1 MECLLRLDKLKMYF
15 PIRRGM
21 FSRRVSWLK
30 AVDDVS
36 FCLKAG
42 ESLGLVG
49 ESGCG
54 KSTVARCIMRLY
66 QPTSG
71 SMELMGQEIGQGS
84 PRSLRAMRPR
94 IQMVFQDPAE
104 SLNARMTL
112 GAILEEP
119 LIIHGIR
126 HRAELDARVATLLDQ
141 VGLAQSIRHRYPHEL
156 SGGQRQRIC
165 IARAL
170 ALKPK
175 ILILDE
181 PVSALDISIQAQVIN
196 LLLELQRE
204 LGLSY
209 LFISHDLSLVRHV
222 ADRTAVMYQGK
233 IVEMASSAR
242 LYTNPRH
249 AYTRSLLTAIPS
261 LTPGE
266 RSHFIPL
273 PGEVPSPIDPPS
285 CSAFGRRI
293 NHPYLDV
300 TYGMNL
306 APREIEPDHWV
317 APDPCALSLSD
328 LMKLGI
334 DIYQ

>member
-1 MECLLRLDKLKMYF
+1 MDCLLRLNKLKMYF
-15 PIRRGM
+15 PIRRGV

-66 QPTSG
+66 APTSG
-71 SMELMGQEIGQGS
+71 SIELMGQEIAQSS
-84 PRSLRAMRPR
+84 PKDLRDMRAH

-112 GAILEEP
+112 AEILEEP
-119 LIIHGIR
+119 LLIHGIR
-126 HRAELDARVATLLDQ
+126 QRSELDTRIAALLDQ
-141 VGLAQSIRHRYPHEL
+141 VGLAWSMRHRYPHEL

-181 PVSALDISIQAQVIN
+181 PVSALDVSVQAQVIN

-204 LGLSY
+204 LGLCY
-209 LFISHDLSLVRHV
+209 LFISHDLSLVRHI
-222 ADRTAVMYQGK
+222 ADHTAVMYQGK
-233 IVEMASSAR
+233 IVEMARTAQI
-242 LYTNPRH
+242 YNKPRH
-249 AYTRSLLTAIPS
+249 AYTRALLTAVPRTS
-261 LTPGE
+261 PGE
-266 RSHFIPL
+266 ISHFTPL

-285 CSAFGRRI
+285 CSAFGLRI

-306 APREIEPDHWV
+306 SPREIEPDHWV